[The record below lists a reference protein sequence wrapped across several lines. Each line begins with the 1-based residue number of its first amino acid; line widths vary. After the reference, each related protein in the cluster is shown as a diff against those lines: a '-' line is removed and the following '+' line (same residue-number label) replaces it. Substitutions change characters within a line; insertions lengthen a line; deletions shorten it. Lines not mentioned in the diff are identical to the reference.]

1 VAPRVAGGFLVSGTR
16 DTVAGILV
24 AGPHRGPYCLRRR
37 AGSRGAL
44 NVNETGRR
52 LTTWNG
58 RNPARSMWRSAI
70 VCAALLSAAA
80 GSLTAQEVADTAN
93 AFTAELASPLPVD
106 PGVVVG
112 QLGNGLRYYIRPNG
126 RPEKRAELRLVV
138 NAGSVLED
146 EDQRG
151 LAHFLE
157 HMAFNGTEHFEKQE
171 LVDYLQ
177 FIGMRFGADV
187 NAYTGFDETVFMLT
201 VPTDSTEIVETAFQ
215 ILEDW
220 AHGIAFDSVEVE
232 QERGVVLEEWRLG
245 QGAGA
250 RIRDQQFP
258 VLFQGSLYAER
269 LPIGEPE
276 VLETFEHATLKRFYG
291 DWYRPDLMAVV
302 VVGDFDPEWIREL
315 IHRHFDG
322 LRGPAIE
329 RPRPHVPVP
338 GHEETLYSIATDPEL
353 TLSNVSVTWKL
364 PLSEQSTHGDY
375 RRSFVESAYNS
386 MFNFR
391 MFEITQ
397 ASEDP
402 PFLGAGSGNGRY
414 VRDAEVYQLGAT
426 VKDGEIE
433 RGLER
438 VLIEAERV
446 ERYGFAESELER
458 QKADVLRSYERSYT
472 ERDKRESSRLA
483 SEYVR
488 AFLEGEPIPGIEYEY
503 ALARRF
509 VPGITLEE
517 VNAVGRNWI
526 RDTDRVILAA
536 SPERDGVAVPDEAA
550 LAEVFGA
557 ARSAAI
563 EPWDDSA
570 SDEPLLAE
578 LPEPGQVVRREEIHE
593 LGVQIWRLSN
603 GARVI
608 VKPTDFKEDE
618 VLFNGRSPGG
628 TSLATDEDY
637 GSASWAAT
645 LVSIGGVGTFSA
657 VDLQKKLAGKAVSV
671 APSISE
677 LREGMFGT
685 ASPRDLETLLQLV
698 YLYFTAPR
706 RDETAFQAFRS
717 RMHTV
722 LANRGAN
729 PEAVYADTVGAVM
742 AQYHPRYLP
751 PTAAMLDEI
760 DLDTALD
767 FYRERFAD
775 AGDFTFTFVGSFD
788 PEELRPLVELYLASL
803 PSTGRRESW
812 RDVGVEPPTGIVRR
826 TVSKGLEPKGR
837 QTLIFTGDFEF
848 NRENRYTLQSMTE
861 VLRNMLRET
870 LREEMGGTYGV
881 SAYGSGSR
889 EPRERYSIRIAFGA
903 DPQRL
908 DELTEAVLSAIDSLA
923 THGASDENLAK
934 VKVAQRRQRET
945 DLRENGF
952 WLSVLDVYDRN
963 EEDLRLILDY
973 ERLVQGLSAEAIGN
987 AAAQYFDMKNYVE
1000 VKLVPEG
1007 ESEPEAMPLLP

>member
-1 VAPRVAGGFLVSGTR
+1 MSRNR
-16 DTVAGILV
+16 EN
-24 AGPHRGPYCLRRR
+24 R
-37 AGSRGAL
+37 ARAMS
-44 NVNETGRR
+44 
-52 LTTWNG
+52 
-58 RNPARSMWRSAI
+58 RSAI
-70 VCAALLSAAA
+70 VGAVLLSAVA
-80 GSLTAQEVADTAN
+80 GPLAAQEVADTAN
-93 AFTAELASPLPVD
+93 AFTANLASPLPVD

-112 QLGNGLRYYIRPNG
+112 HMDNGMRYYIRANE

-171 LVDYLQ
+171 LIDYLQ

-232 QERGVVLEEWRLG
+232 KERGVVLEEWRLG
-245 QGAGA
+245 QGARS
-250 RIRDQQFP
+250 RIRDEQFP
-258 VLFQGSLYAER
+258 ILFQGSLYAER
-269 LPIGEPE
+269 LPIGDPE
-276 VLETFEHATLKRFYG
+276 VLETFEHATLKRFYS

-302 VVGDFDPEWIREL
+302 AVGDFDPEWILEL

-322 LRGPAIE
+322 LAGPEIA

-364 PLSEQSTHGDY
+364 PLSEQSTHADY

-391 MFEITQ
+391 LFEITQ
-397 ASEDP
+397 ASADP
-402 PFLGAGSGNGRY
+402 PFLGAGSGKGRF
-414 VRDAEVYQLGAT
+414 VREAEVYQLGAT

-446 ERYGFAESELER
+446 DRYGFTESELER
-458 QKADVLRSYERSYT
+458 QKADVLRSYERLYT
-472 ERDKRESSRLA
+472 ERHKRESSRLA

-509 VPGITLEE
+509 LPDITLEE
-517 VNAVGRNWI
+517 VNAVGRDWI

-536 SPERDGVAVPDEAA
+536 SPEKDGVAVPDEMA
-550 LAEVFGA
+550 LAAVFGA
-557 ARSAAI
+557 ARSASI
-563 EPWDDSA
+563 EPWEDA
-570 SDEPLLAE
+570 TSDEPLLAE
-578 LPEPGQVVRREEIHE
+578 LPEPGQVVQRQEIEE

-608 VKPTDFKEDE
+608 LKPTDFKEDE
-618 VLFNGRSPGG
+618 VLFSGRSPGG
-628 TSLATDEDY
+628 TSLATDADY
-637 GSASWAAT
+637 ESASWGAT
-645 LVSIGGVGTFSA
+645 LVSIGGVGAFSA
-657 VDLQKKLAGKAVSV
+657 VDLQKKLAGKVVSV
-671 APSISE
+671 GPSVSE
-677 LREGMFGT
+677 LSEGMFGS
-685 ASPRDLETLLQLV
+685 ASPKDLETLFQLV

-706 RDETAFQAFRS
+706 RDETAFQSFRS
-717 RMHTV
+717 RMRTV

-729 PEAVYADTVGAVM
+729 PEAVYGDTVGAVM

-751 PTAAMLDEI
+751 PTAAMLDNI
-760 DLDTALD
+760 DLDSALD
-767 FYRERFAD
+767 FYRDRFAD

-788 PEELRPLVELYLASL
+788 PEELLPLVERYLAAL
-803 PSTGRRESW
+803 PSTGREESW
-812 RDVGVEPPTGIVRR
+812 RDVGVEPPSGLVQR
-826 TVSKGLEPKGR
+826 TVRKGLEPKGR

-848 NRENRYTLQSMTE
+848 NRENRYTLQSMIE

-870 LREEMGGTYGV
+870 LREDMGGTYGV

-889 EPRERYSIRIAFGA
+889 EPRERYSVRIAFGA
-903 DPQRL
+903 DPERL
-908 DELTEAVLSAIDSLA
+908 DELTEAALSAIDSLA
-923 THGASDENLAK
+923 RHGASDENLAK
-934 VKVAQRRQRET
+934 VKETQRRQRET

-952 WLSVLDVYDRN
+952 WLSILDVYDRN
-963 EEDLRLILDY
+963 DEDLRLILDY
-973 ERLVQGLSAEAIGN
+973 DRLVEELSAEAIGD
-987 AAAQYFDMKNYVE
+987 AAALYFDMHNYVE
-1000 VKLVPEG
+1000 VRLVPEV
-1007 ESEPEAMPLLP
+1007 ESEPEAVSLLP

>member
-1 VAPRVAGGFLVSGTR
+1 MSRNRES
-16 DTVAGILV
+16 
-24 AGPHRGPYCLRRR
+24 R
-37 AGSRGAL
+37 ARTMS
-44 NVNETGRR
+44 
-52 LTTWNG
+52 
-58 RNPARSMWRSAI
+58 RSAI
-70 VCAALLSAAA
+70 VGASLLSALA
-80 GSLTAQEVADTAN
+80 GPLVAQEVADTVN
-93 AFTAELASPLPVD
+93 AFTASLASPLPVD

-112 QLGNGLRYYIRPNG
+112 QLDNGMRYYIRANE

-171 LVDYLQ
+171 LIDYLQ

-232 QERGVVLEEWRLG
+232 KERGVVLEEWRLG
-245 QGAGA
+245 QGARA

-258 VLFQGSLYAER
+258 VLFRGSLYAER

-276 VLETFEHATLKRFYG
+276 VLETFDHATLKRFYS

-302 VVGDFDPEWIREL
+302 AVGDFDPEWIREL

-322 LRGPAIE
+322 LRGPEIS
-329 RPRPHVPVP
+329 RPRPQVPVP

-364 PLSEQSTHGDY
+364 PLSEQSTHADY

-391 MFEITQ
+391 LFEITQ
-397 ASEDP
+397 ASADP
-402 PFLGAGSGNGRY
+402 PFLGAGSGNGRF
-414 VRDAEVYQLGAT
+414 VRAAEVYQVGAT
-426 VKDGEIE
+426 VKDGEIA

-446 ERYGFAESELER
+446 DRHGFIESELER

-472 ERDKRESSRLA
+472 ERHKRESSRLA
-483 SEYVR
+483 SEYMR

-509 VPGITLEE
+509 LPDITLEE
-517 VNAVGRNWI
+517 VNAVGREWI

-536 SPERDGVAVPDEAA
+536 SPEKDGVAVPDETVLAA
-550 LAEVFGA
+550 VFGA
-557 ARSAAI
+557 ARTASI
-563 EPWDDSA
+563 EPWEDA
-570 SDEPLLAE
+570 TSDEPLLAE
-578 LPEPGQVVRREEIHE
+578 LPEPGRVVHREEIAE

-608 VKPTDFKEDE
+608 LKPTDFKEDE
-618 VLFNGRSPGG
+618 VLFSGRSPGG
-628 TSLATDEDY
+628 TSLATDAEY
-637 GSASWAAT
+637 ESASWGAT
-645 LVSIGGVGTFSA
+645 LVSIGGVSAFSA
-657 VDLQKKLAGKAVSV
+657 VDLQKKLAGKVVSV
-671 APSISE
+671 GPSISE
-677 LREGMFGT
+677 LREGMFGS
-685 ASPRDLETLLQLV
+685 ASPKDLETLFQLV

-706 RDETAFQAFRS
+706 RDETAFQSFRS

-729 PEAVYADTVGAVM
+729 PEAVYGDTVGAVM

-751 PTAAMLDEI
+751 PTAAMLDKI
-760 DLDTALD
+760 DLDKALD
-767 FYRERFAD
+767 FYRARFSD

-788 PEELRPLVELYLASL
+788 PEELLPLVERYLAAL
-803 PSTGRRESW
+803 PSTGREESW
-812 RDVGVEPPTGIVRR
+812 RDVGVEPPSGLVRR
-826 TVSKGLEPKGR
+826 TVRKGLEPKGR
-837 QTLIFTGDFEF
+837 QSLIFTGDFEF
-848 NRENRYTLQSMTE
+848 NRENRYTLQSMME

-870 LREEMGGTYGV
+870 LREDMGGTYGV

-889 EPRERYSIRIAFGA
+889 EPRERYSVRIAFGA
-903 DPQRL
+903 DPERL
-908 DELTEAVLSAIDSLA
+908 DELTEAALAAIDSLA
-923 THGASDENLAK
+923 RHGASDENLAK
-934 VKVAQRRQRET
+934 IKETQRRQRET

-963 EEDLRLILDY
+963 DEDLRLILDY
-973 ERLVQGLSAEAIGN
+973 DRLVEELSAEAIGD
-987 AAAQYFDMKNYVE
+987 AAALYFDMDNYVE
-1000 VKLVPEG
+1000 VRLVPEV
-1007 ESEPEAMPLLP
+1007 ESEPEAVSLLP

>member
-1 VAPRVAGGFLVSGTR
+1 MSRKRDNRV
-16 DTVAGILV
+16 
-24 AGPHRGPYCLRRR
+24 C
-37 AGSRGAL
+37 AL
-44 NVNETGRR
+44 
-52 LTTWNG
+52 
-58 RNPARSMWRSAI
+58 SRSAI
-70 VCAALLSAAA
+70 VGAALLSVIAGPLAA
-80 GSLTAQEVADTAN
+80 QQVADTAN
-93 AFTAELASPLPVD
+93 AFTANLASPLPVD

-112 QLGNGLRYYIRPNG
+112 QMENGMRYYIRANK

-171 LVDYLQ
+171 LIDYLQ

-201 VPTDSTEIVETAFQ
+201 VPTDSIEIVETAFQ

-220 AHGIAFDSVEVE
+220 AHGMAFDSVEVE
-232 QERGVVLEEWRLG
+232 KERGVVLEEWRLG
-245 QGAGA
+245 QGARA

-269 LPIGEPE
+269 LPIGDPE
-276 VLETFEHATLKRFYG
+276 VLETFDHATLKRFYS
-291 DWYRPDLMAVV
+291 DWYRPNLMAVV
-302 VVGDFDPEWIREL
+302 AVGDFDPEWIREL

-322 LRGPAIE
+322 LQGPEIA

-364 PLSEQSTHGDY
+364 PLSEQSTHADY

-397 ASEDP
+397 ASENP
-402 PFLGAGSGNGRY
+402 PFLGAGSGKGRF
-414 VRDAEVYQLGAT
+414 VREAEVYQLGAT

-446 ERYGFAESELER
+446 DRYGFIESELER

-472 ERDKRESSRLA
+472 ERHKRESSGLA

-509 VPGITLEE
+509 LPDITLEE
-517 VNAVGRNWI
+517 VNAVGRDWI

-536 SPERDGVAVPDEAA
+536 SPDKDGVAVPDETA
-550 LAEVFGA
+550 LAAVFGA
-557 ARSAAI
+557 ARTASI
-563 EPWDDSA
+563 EPWDDA
-570 SDEPLLAE
+570 TSDEPLLAE
-578 LPEPGQVVRREEIHE
+578 LPEPGRVVHREEIDE

-603 GARVI
+603 GVRVI
-608 VKPTDFKEDE
+608 LKPTDFKEDE
-618 VLFNGRSPGG
+618 VLFSGRSPGG
-628 TSLATDEDY
+628 TSLATDAEY
-637 GSASWAAT
+637 ESASWGAT
-645 LVSIGGVGTFSA
+645 LVSIGGVGAFSA
-657 VDLQKKLAGKAVSV
+657 VDLQKKLAGKVVSV
-671 APSISE
+671 GPSISE
-677 LREGMFGT
+677 LREGMFGS
-685 ASPRDLETLLQLV
+685 ASPRDLETLFQLV

-706 RDETAFQAFRS
+706 RDETAFKSFRS
-717 RMHTV
+717 RMQTV

-729 PEAVYADTVGAVM
+729 PEAVYGDTVGAVM

-751 PTAAMLDEI
+751 PTVAMLDKI
-760 DLDTALD
+760 DLDLALD
-767 FYRERFAD
+767 FYRDRFAD

-788 PEELRPLVELYLASL
+788 PEVLLPLVERYLAAL
-803 PSTGRRESW
+803 PSTGREESW
-812 RDVGVEPPTGIVRR
+812 RDVGVELPSGLVQR
-826 TVSKGLEPKGR
+826 TVRKGLEPKGR

-848 NRENRYTLQSMTE
+848 NRENRYTLQSMME

-870 LREEMGGTYGV
+870 LREDMGGTYGV

-889 EPRERYSIRIAFGA
+889 EPRERYSVRIAFGS
-903 DPQRL
+903 DPERL
-908 DELTEAVLSAIDSLA
+908 DELTEAALSAIDSLA
-923 THGASDENLAK
+923 RHGASDENLAK
-934 VKVAQRRQRET
+934 VKETQRRQRET
-945 DLRENGF
+945 DLRENSF
-952 WLSVLDVYDRN
+952 WLSVLDVYDRYD
-963 EEDLRLILDY
+963 EDLRLILDY
-973 ERLVQGLSAEAIGN
+973 DRLVEELSAKAIGD
-987 AAAQYFDMKNYVE
+987 AAALYFDMENYVE
-1000 VKLVPEG
+1000 VRLVPEV
-1007 ESEPEAMPLLP
+1007 ESEPEAVSLLP